1 MACIL
6 LGTAAHL
13 TDTDAAVG
21 CLKGAAAALSPGGIV
36 VLELEH
42 PFDLFEGTLMNAE
55 GDAWDRE
62 VDGVKV
68 GSGTSGG
75 EGRGKAWGGEGVE
88 GYVCMCMD
96 VCVTLVHFHV

>member
-1 MACIL
+1 MAFQRVNSCGRYDQGFDVACIL

-68 GSGTSGG
+68 GSDRSGG
-75 EGRGKAWGGEGVE
+75 REG
-88 GYVCMCMD
+88 
-96 VCVTLVHFHV
+96 